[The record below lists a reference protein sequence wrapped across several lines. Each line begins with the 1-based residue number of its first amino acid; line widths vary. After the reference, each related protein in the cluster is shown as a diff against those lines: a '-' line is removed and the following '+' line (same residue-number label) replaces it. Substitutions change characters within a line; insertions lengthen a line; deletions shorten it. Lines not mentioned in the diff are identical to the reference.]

1 MGRKLTYYVIYRND
15 ERTGG
20 PAGLFV
26 MDVGAGNAILWDHR
40 SGHWAFDP
48 ALVVRFVDDYRNLD
62 RYETVDRATA
72 ERVAETVSGGTALP
86 DEDGIRAMFPP
97 GVSASGPQSSG
108 RQ

>member
-1 MGRKLTYYVIYRND
+1 MTYYVIYRND
-15 ERTGG
+15 ERVGG

-48 ALVVRFVDDYRNLD
+48 ALVVRFVNDYRNVD
-62 RYETVDRATA
+62 RFETVDRATA
-72 ERVAETVSGGTALP
+72 ERVAEAVSGGTALP
-86 DEDGIRAMFPP
+86 DEDDIRAMFAP
-97 GVSASGPQSSG
+97 GASAGGAQPSG